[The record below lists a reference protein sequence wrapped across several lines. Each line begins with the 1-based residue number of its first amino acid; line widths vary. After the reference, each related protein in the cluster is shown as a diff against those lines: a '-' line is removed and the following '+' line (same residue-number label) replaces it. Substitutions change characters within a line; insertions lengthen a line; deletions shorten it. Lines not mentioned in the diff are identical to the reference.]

1 MADGLNKVYIM
12 GNLGQDPELRVTQS
26 GQSVMTMSVACTESY
41 LDRNRVRQE
50 KTEWVRCVVWGKR
63 ADALSKFLRKGAKVF
78 VEGKLSTSSWE
89 DREGIK
95 RYRTEVVAHN
105 VILGG
110 GAKARNAPDDPDRRR
125 PNRRDHY
132 DDKQPPPDRSAPSS
146 GGGGY
151 DDQDYGSGGGGGVDD
166 DIPF

>member
-26 GQSVMTMSVACTESY
+26 GQSVMTMSVACSESY
-41 LDRNRVRQE
+41 LDKNRVRQE
-50 KTEWVRCVVWGKR
+50 KTEWIRCVVWGKR
-63 ADALSKFLRKGAKVF
+63 AEALSKFLRKGAKIF
-78 VEGKLSTSSWE
+78 VEGKLSTTSWE

-95 RYRTEVVAHN
+95 RYKTEVVVSN

-110 GAKARNAPDDPDRRR
+110 SNNPRSKPNDPERAR
-125 PNRRDHY
+125 PNRREHHE
-132 DDKQPPPDRSAPSS
+132 DKGDGGGGG

-151 DDQDYGSGGGGGVDD
+151 DDQDYGHAGGDEDD
-166 DIPF
+166 LPF